1 MTFSNEIVLKKTNL
15 VKGKGI
21 AILGKML
28 KIAEIER
35 KKDDISLVNL
45 HPISH
50 TVLRVSN
57 NFNLSLFGLEDTNNR
72 LEVNKAKKI

>member
-1 MTFSNEIVLKKTNL
+1 
-15 VKGKGI
+15 
-21 AILGKML
+21 ML